1 MKITGIRQQQKHRG
15 RYSIYIDT
23 QYAFSL
29 SESDLIKTGLG
40 LNQEISKN
48 ELNELQD
55 ESRLGKAYDRAVN
68 FISIR
73 PRSEFEITQ
82 YLRRKDYEPEIIAK
96 VSQKLQKIELIND
109 TKFAKSWAEWRI
121 GLHKSKRQ
129 IHSELIKKRVSKEII
144 EEVLGGIDNT
154 TELESIKILIEQ
166 KVKLTNYQ
174 DKQKLIAL
182 LARRGYGYG
191 LIKQAIAELNL

>member
-1 MKITGIRQQQKHRG
+1 MKITGIRQQQKRHD

-29 SESDLIKTGLG
+29 SESDLIKTSLR

-55 ESRLGKAYDRAVN
+55 ESRLGKAYDRAIN

-73 PRSEFEITQ
+73 PRSEFEITE
-82 YLRRKDYEPEIIAK
+82 YLRRKDYESEIIAK
-96 VSQKLQKIELIND
+96 VSQKLHKIELIDD
-109 TKFAKSWAEWRI
+109 TKFAKSWADWRI
-121 GLHKSKRQ
+121 GLYKSKRQ

-166 KVKLTNYQ
+166 KAKLTNYQ